1 MAMLATP
8 ITVTSPDAVHD
19 AIELARAAQS
29 QGADLVE
36 WRVDTLAK
44 DATSHAS
51 VVQLVQESPLPCIV
65 TCRAAVE
72 GGAFDGPEAQRVEL
86 LQALL
91 DAGATPRFL
100 DLEFDAWCADSA
112 LQGIASLLRAK
123 GTALVLSHHDLKR
136 RPANLLRCIA
146 EMGEADCDVIK
157 VAWHVNAVR
166 EALECADVLASQP
179 KPMIALAM
187 GEAGLI
193 SRVMTGAWGGLLTF
207 AALDGNTATAPGQPT
222 LSHLIERYQFRSI
235 NQQTRLYGLV
245 GWPLGDSPGLPKHNE
260 MFVECGWN
268 AVYLPL
274 PVREGWERFKADILS
289 CIDHPHLPFGGVSVT
304 MPHKAN
310 CLRLV
315 QEAGGGICDAATAAG
330 ASNTLV
336 VSPDGAIRAANTD
349 VVGVVEPLRMLGA
362 TFTGATAAVLG
373 AGGAAR
379 AACVGLLQAGAS
391 VRVFNRTPQR
401 AQAVTDDL
409 AWVGDIAV
417 GSKEHGCSGPF
428 DIVVQCTSVGMA
440 HGGQP
445 DGDAVAAVGFDVAM
459 VGSNAVCLESV
470 YDPLETVFVRAMRAL
485 GAQVATGNHMW
496 ATQAAAQQALWADG
510 GW

>member
-1 MAMLATP
+1 MAMLAAP
-8 ITVTSPDAVHD
+8 ITVTDPDAVD
-19 AIELARAAQS
+19 AAIELARAAQL

-36 WRVDTLAK
+36 WRVDTLAD
-44 DATSHAS
+44 DAAGHAS
-51 VVQLVQESPLPCIV
+51 VVQLVQEAPLPCIV
-65 TCRAAVE
+65 TCRAAAE
-72 GGAFDGPEAQRVEL
+72 GGAFDGPEAHRVAL

-91 DAGATPRFL
+91 DVEAAPRYL
-100 DLEFDAWCADSA
+100 DLEFDAWRADNA
-112 LQGIASLLRAK
+112 LQGVASLLRAK
-123 GTALVLSHHDLKR
+123 GTALVLSHHDFAR

-207 AALDGNTATAPGQPT
+207 AALDGNAATASGQPT
-222 LSHLIERYQFRSI
+222 LSHLIERYRFRSI
-235 NQQTRLYGLV
+235 NEQTRLYGLV
-245 GWPLGDSPGLPKHNE
+245 GWPLGDSPGLSKHNE

-274 PVREGWERFKADILS
+274 PVREGWERFKADMLS
-289 CIDHPHLPFGGVSVT
+289 CIDHPRLPLGGVSVT

-310 CLRLV
+310 CLGLV
-315 QEAGGGICDAATAAG
+315 QEAGGPICDAATAAG
-330 ASNTLV
+330 ASNTLII
-336 VSPDGAIRAANTD
+336 SPDGAMRAANTD
-349 VVGVVEPLRMLGA
+349 VVGVIEPLRALGA
-362 TFTGATAAVLG
+362 TFTGAAAAVLG

-391 VRVFNRTPQR
+391 VRVFNRTSQR
-401 AQAVTDDL
+401 AQAVADDL
-409 AWVGDIAV
+409 ASVGDIAV
-417 GSKEHGCSGPF
+417 GGVEAEKSGLF

-440 HGGQP
+440 HGDQP
-445 DGDAVAAVGFDVAM
+445 EGDAVAAVGFDVAM
-459 VGSNAVCLESV
+459 VADHAVCLESV
-470 YDPLETVFVRAMRAL
+470 YDPLETVFVKAMRAA
-485 GAQVATGNHMW
+485 GAQVATGNEMW
-496 ATQAAAQQALWADG
+496 ARQAAAQQALWAEG